1 MSVDGSVLAL
11 GVRLAIEMLEEVIA
25 GLDQNLFE
33 KKEQLRD
40 LERPVFGGGSIW
52 FAIVSCGRK
61 GFIFE
66 KRFEGHKPFPSLPQV
81 PF

>member
-25 GLDQNLFE
+25 GLDQNLSE

-40 LERPVFGGGSIW
+40 LERPVFGGW
-52 FAIVSCGRK
+52 ENLVRDRFVREER
-61 GFIFE
+61 IF
-66 KRFEGHKPFPSLPQV
+66 F
-81 PF
+81 

>member
-33 KKEQLRD
+33 KKRTTSG
-40 LERPVFGGGSIW
+40 FGTSGFRGEGEFGSRSFRAGGKD
-52 FAIVSCGRK
+52 F
-61 GFIFE
+61 F
-66 KRFEGHKPFPSLPQV
+66 
-81 PF
+81 